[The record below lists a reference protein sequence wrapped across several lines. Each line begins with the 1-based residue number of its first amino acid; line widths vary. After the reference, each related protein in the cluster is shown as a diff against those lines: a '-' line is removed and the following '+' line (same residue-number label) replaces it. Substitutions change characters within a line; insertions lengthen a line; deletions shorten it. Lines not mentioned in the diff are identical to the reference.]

1 MAADGREPLV
11 ARRLDEGVCLIGV
24 LRNPVRQSL
33 WAFAVCILASAG
45 PVAAQQDQWTEFVSR
60 EDGFR
65 ITFPGAPTIQ
75 TITWTSQMG
84 FPLPARVFTVD
95 RGREHYSVTVA
106 DYRGIEQ
113 LGVAKSQSCTPGA
126 ETCIGGQTRI
136 VGPGY
141 WKSDVHGAITYAA
154 FKLLQR
160 DAKLTGMTWNWAEQV
175 EGTLLQ
181 LTNNA
186 DQSRTSASIYMH
198 DNRLYVIEGTVPKGY
213 PEPELFKM
221 SIGFI
226 RPDGKESNIY
236 SSVYNNYMGLGE
248 SPPPDLCG
256 LRGCNAVGLGSGA
269 APATAVRPRSRR
281 EDFPGLANYFP
292 IDGTASNGGLVQSN
306 DWAISELW
314 RRGFKTF
321 IDVTPGRD
329 GAALGA
335 AARGVGMKYIAMPI
349 ARGTT
354 GSQLDAA
361 KIEAVIN
368 AISDPAN
375 QPLFMHS
382 ANGRSTAM
390 LWMIKRVVKD
400 GWTIEQ
406 AGAEAATI
414 GLVNDD
420 PSVPALWKFAQDYLG
435 TRSKK

>member
-1 MAADGREPLV
+1 MRVTLV
-11 ARRLDEGVCLIGV
+11 A
-24 LRNPVRQSL
+24 
-33 WAFAVCILASAG
+33 AACILACAVG
-45 PVAAQQDQWTEFVSR
+45 VAAQQDTWTEFVSR

-65 ITFPGAPTIQ
+65 ITFPGTPNIQ
-75 TITWTSQMG
+75 QITWASQMG
-84 FPLPARVFTVD
+84 YPLPARMFTVD
-95 RGREHYSVTVA
+95 RGREHYAVTVA
-106 DYRGIEQ
+106 DYRGIEK
-113 LGVAKSQSCTPGA
+113 LGIAKSQSCTPGA

-141 WKSDVHGAITYAA
+141 WKSDVHGAIIYAA

-181 LTNNA
+181 FTNNA

-226 RPDGKESNIY
+226 RPDGTESNIY
-236 SSVYNNYMGLGE
+236 SSVYNNYMGLDE
-248 SPPPDLCG
+248 SPMPDLCG

-269 APATAVRPRSRR
+269 ASATAAKPRIRR

-292 IDGTASNGGLVQSN
+292 IDSTASSGGPIQSR
-306 DWAISELW
+306 DWVVSELW

-321 IDVTPGRD
+321 IDVAPGRD
-329 GAALGA
+329 GDAIAA
-335 AARGVGMKYIAMPI
+335 AARGVGMKYLALPI
-349 ARGTT
+349 VRDGAG
-354 GSQLDAA
+354 GQLDAA
-361 KIEAVIN
+361 KIEPALK

-375 QPLFMHS
+375 QPLFLHS
-382 ANGRSTAM
+382 ANGPSTAM
-390 LWMIKRVVKD
+390 LWMIKRVIND
-400 GWTIEQ
+400 GWTVEL
-406 AGAEAATI
+406 AGAEATTI

-420 PSVPALWKFAQDYLG
+420 LSVPALWKFAHDYIAAHI
-435 TRSKK
+435 RK

>member
-1 MAADGREPLV
+1 MMRV
-11 ARRLDEGVCLIGV
+11 TVLIATVWV
-24 LRNPVRQSL
+24 L
-33 WAFAVCILASAG
+33 ALAGSAL
-45 PVAAQQDQWTEFVSR
+45 AQDDWTEFVSR

-65 ITFPGAPTIQ
+65 ITFPGTPKVQ
-75 TITWTSQMG
+75 SITWTSQMG
-84 FPLPARVFTVD
+84 YSLPARVFSVD

-113 LGVAKSQSCTPGA
+113 LGVARSQSCAPGA

-181 LTNNA
+181 FTNTA

-226 RPDGKESNIY
+226 RPDGTESNIY

-248 SPPPDLCG
+248 SPLPDLCG
-256 LRGCNAVGLGSGA
+256 LRGCNAATGGSA
-269 APATAVRPRSRR
+269 AAAAKPRTHR
-281 EDFPGLANYFP
+281 EDFPGLGSYFP
-292 IDGTASNGGLVQSN
+292 IDGTASNGGPVQSP
-306 DWAISELW
+306 DWVASELW

-321 IDVTPGRD
+321 VDVAPVRD
-329 GAALGA
+329 ADTVAR
-335 AARGVGMKYIAMPI
+335 AARAVGMKYMSVPI
-349 ARGTT
+349 VRDGAGA
-354 GSQLDAA
+354 QVDAA
-361 KIEAVIN
+361 KIDPVIK

-375 QPLFMHS
+375 QPVFLH
-382 ANGRSTAM
+382 AVNTRTTAM
-390 LWMIKRVVKD
+390 LWMIKRVVTD
-400 GWTIEQ
+400 GWSVEQ
-406 AGAEAATI
+406 AGAEAATV
-414 GLVNDD
+414 GLVDDD
-420 PSVPALWKFAQDYLG
+420 PSVPALWKFAQDYI
-435 TRSKK
+435 TAHIRK